1 MRRHGV
7 LIEWRDTRGF
17 GFIEPAGSN
26 ERVFVRL
33 SSFRAS
39 EVRPHAGLVVSYELG
54 LDAAG
59 RKQAIDVLRPGDVN
73 LVHAVG
79 RPLPMQAREYT
90 ASAWL
95 WGFVVIAAVAGFAF
109 LFSGEGWSSAQPAG
123 QVGRLIKPPA
133 HVSAPAPAPA
143 QVREVE
149 SFQCDGRTRCPQM
162 RSCAEAEYFLR
173 NCPGVE
179 MDGDYD
185 GVPCEMQW
193 CR

>member
-33 SSFRAS
+33 SSFRVS
-39 EVRPHAGLVVSYELG
+39 EVRPYAGLVVSYELG

-73 LVHAVG
+73 LVQAVV
-79 RPLPMQAREYT
+79 RPLPMQAREHT
-90 ASAWL
+90 APAWL
-95 WGFVVIAAVAGFAF
+95 WGGVVIAAVAGFAF
-109 LFSGEGWSSAQPAG
+109 LFSGEGWFSAKPAEP
-123 QVGRLIKPPA
+123 VGRLIKLPA
-133 HVSAPAPAPA
+133 HVAAPAPAPA
-143 QVREVE
+143 QVRDVE

-173 NCPGVE
+173 HCPGVE

-185 GVPCEMQW
+185 GVPCEAQW
-193 CR
+193 CE

>member
-7 LIEWRDTRGF
+7 LIEWREARGF

-39 EVRPHAGLVVSYELG
+39 EIRPYAGLVVSYELG
-54 LDAAG
+54 SDTAG

-73 LVHAVG
+73 PVEAPG
-79 RPLPMQAREYT
+79 RHLPMQAREH
-90 ASAWL
+90 AAPAWL
-95 WGFVVIAAVAGFAF
+95 RGFIVIAALAGFAF
-109 LFSGEGWSSAQPAG
+109 LLSGEGWHSEQLAEPVA
-123 QVGRLIKPPA
+123 RLIKPPA
-133 HVSAPAPAPA
+133 HIAAPAA
-143 QVREVE
+143 VREVE

-173 NCPGVE
+173 NCPDVE